1 MIKNFVALG
10 ILLSVFLTSSSF
22 VSTNPSPSINKKG
35 TFTYYIND
43 KPFVIEGITASYR
56 KITGGEFQLSFS
68 NDRFVKFTFMN
79 PVHESKIDLS
89 QQSRAAFIRY
99 EDPSTSLIGKPS
111 NGFVLLDKID
121 ESNKVVS
128 GSFEM
133 ALAVIMPDGS
143 IKNIK
148 ISQGRLNEIPVV
160 YKQ

>member
-1 MIKNFVALG
+1 MIKNFVAFG
-10 ILLSVFLTSSSF
+10 ILLSVFLSSSSF
-22 VSTNPSPSINKKG
+22 VSNNPTINKKG

-56 KITGGEFQLSFS
+56 KITGGEYQLSFS

-79 PVHESKIDLS
+79 PVHEAKIDLS

-99 EDPSTSLIGKPS
+99 EDPATSLIGKPS

>member
-1 MIKNFVALG
+1 MVKNFVALG
-10 ILLSVFLTSSSF
+10 ILLSVFLSSSSF
-22 VSTNPSPSINKKG
+22 IANNPTVNKKG

-43 KPFVIEGITASYR
+43 KPFVIEGVTASYR

-79 PVHESKIDLS
+79 PVLESKIDLS

-111 NGFVLLDKID
+111 TGYVLLGKID
-121 ESNKVVS
+121 ENNKVVS
-128 GSFEM
+128 GTFEM
-133 ALAVIMPDGS
+133 ALSVVMTDGT

-148 ISQGRLNEIPVV
+148 ISQGQLNEIPVV

>member
-1 MIKNFVALG
+1 MVKNFVAIG

-22 VSTNPSPSINKKG
+22 ISDNPTIHKKG
-35 TFTYYIND
+35 TFTYFING
-43 KPFVIEGITASYR
+43 KAFVLEGVTASYR
-56 KITGGEFQLSFS
+56 KITGGEYQLSFS

-79 PVHESKIDLS
+79 PVHESKIDLT

-111 NGFVLLDKID
+111 NGFVLLNKID
-121 ESNKVVS
+121 ENNKVVS
-128 GSFEM
+128 GTFEM
-133 ALAVIMPDGS
+133 ALSVLMPDGT

-148 ISQGRLNEIPVV
+148 VSQGKLNEIPIV